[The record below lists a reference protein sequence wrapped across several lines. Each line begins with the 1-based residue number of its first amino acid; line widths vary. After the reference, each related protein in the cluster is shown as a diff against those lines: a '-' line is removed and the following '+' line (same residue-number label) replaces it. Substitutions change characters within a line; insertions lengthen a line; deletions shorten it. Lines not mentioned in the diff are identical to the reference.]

1 MNSAINEPQSSQ
13 RSKLDVVILGG
24 GTAGWMTAAALAKI
38 MRGRHRVELIESD
51 EIGRVGVGEATIPHL
66 RTYNDL
72 LGVDENEFMRNT
84 QATFKL
90 GIEFADWGSVGT
102 SYFHGFGR
110 IGQDLWTM
118 AFDQYWRRMCPTGK
132 AGGLGDYSINVVA
145 ARQNKFMRAPLD
157 ITNSPLN
164 ELAYAFHLDASMY
177 AAYLRRYAE
186 AGGVTRSEGKVVNI
200 ERDPESGNIRCL
212 QLAGG
217 RKVYGDLFL
226 DCSGFQSLLLGKTLG
241 VEFESW
247 AHWLPCDA
255 AVAVPSLGNG
265 GALLPYT
272 RSTAR
277 QHGWQWRIPL
287 QHRIGNGHVFSTK
300 HVSVDEATNVL
311 LKNIEGKPLAEPRV
325 VRFDAGMRRV
335 AWSHNCIAFGLSGGF
350 LEPLE
355 STSIHLIQTMIA
367 RLFAFFPDRGFA
379 QRDINEFNKH
389 VRIEYERI
397 RDFII
402 LHYCAT
408 QRSDSDFWNTCRT
421 MEIPES
427 LRERISLYR
436 SHGRIFRDGNELF
449 AEPSWLQVLDGQGIK
464 AESYHPL
471 ADLPEE
477 SMLTDYLN
485 NVRQLIGRCAT
496 AMPDHAQ
503 YIMQQCASPL
513 ERA

>member
-1 MNSAINEPQSSQ
+1 MNSAFNEPLSAD
-13 RSKLDVVILGG
+13 RSKLAIVILGG

-38 MRGRHRVELIESD
+38 MRGRHRIELVESD

-72 LGVDENEFMRNT
+72 LGVDENEFMSNT
-84 QATFKL
+84 QSTFKL
-90 GIEFADWGSVGT
+90 GIEFVDWGNLGT
-102 SYFHGFGR
+102 SYIHGFGR

-118 AFDQYWRRMCPTGK
+118 AFDQYWRRMLPTGK
-132 AGGLGDYSINVVA
+132 AGELGDYSINVVA
-145 ARQNKFMRAPLD
+145 ARQNKFMRSPSD

-164 ELAYAFHLDASMY
+164 DLVYAFHLDASLY

-186 AGGVTRSEGKVVNI
+186 ARGITRSEGKVVNV

-212 QLAGG
+212 QLADGS
-217 RKVYGDLFL
+217 KIHGDLFL

-241 VEFESW
+241 VKFESW

-255 AVAVPSLGNG
+255 AVAVPSSGG
-265 GALLPYT
+265 GALTPYT

-277 QHGWQWRIPL
+277 PHGWQWRIPL
-287 QHRIGNGHVFSTK
+287 QQRMGNGYVFSTK
-300 HVSVDEATNVL
+300 HVSADEATSVL

-325 VRFDAGMRRV
+325 VRFEAGMRRV
-335 AWSHNCIAFGLSGGF
+335 AWSHNCIAIGLSGGF

-379 QRDINEFNKH
+379 EREVKEFNRQ
-389 VRIEYERI
+389 VCTDYERI

-402 LHYCAT
+402 LHYYAT
-408 QRSDSDFWNTCRT
+408 QRSDSDFWNACRT
-421 MEIPES
+421 MEIPDS
-427 LRERISLYR
+427 LKERIAMYR
-436 SHGRIFRDGNELF
+436 LHGRLFRDGNELF
-449 AEPSWLQVLDGQGIK
+449 AEPSWLQVLEGQGIR

-477 SMLTDYLN
+477 SVLTDYLN
-485 NVRQLIGRCAT
+485 NVRQLIARCVN

-503 YIMQQCASPL
+503 YVMQQCASPL
-513 ERA
+513 ERV